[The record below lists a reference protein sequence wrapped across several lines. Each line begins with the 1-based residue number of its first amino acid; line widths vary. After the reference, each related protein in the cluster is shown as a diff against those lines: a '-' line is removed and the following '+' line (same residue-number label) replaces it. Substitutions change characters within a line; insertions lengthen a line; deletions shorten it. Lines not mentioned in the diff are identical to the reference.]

1 MEVNVRISDLGVR
14 FVDAI
19 LGSTV
24 KEGLQVS
31 VFPVGFPHL
40 KRNLISNLS
49 GIYHLPPRLT
59 SNEATHFASPTLHV
73 LTLEDPE
80 RRYLPY
86 TLTISLPYRGLFDGG
101 SGKGYLP
108 LFPAPSYPVTQ
119 GLKAYASLRT
129 QTLEPMPWAVI
140 KVTVGANGKAVSATG
155 LADQNG
161 EVYLSIPYPASLP
174 QTSKSLLEQQFV
186 VGVQVGWDAT
196 QKTHAIPELTG
207 ALGAT
212 LSSVTATPT
221 TVGYGQP
228 LILRTAGNSCLL
240 V

>member
-14 FVDAI
+14 FFDAI

-24 KEGLQVS
+24 KEGLQVH

-40 KRNLISNLS
+40 KRNLVSNLS
-49 GIYHLPPRLT
+49 GTYHLPPRLT
-59 SNEATHFASPTLHV
+59 SNEATHFASPSLHV
-73 LTLEDPE
+73 LTVEDHE

-86 TLTISLPYRGLFDGG
+86 TLTISLPFKGLFDGG
-101 SGKGYLP
+101 SGKGHLP
-108 LFPAPSYPVTQ
+108 LFPNPAYPVTQ

-140 KVTVGANGKAVSATG
+140 KVTLGANGKAVSATG

-161 EVYLSIPYPASLP
+161 EVYLSIPYPAYLP
-174 QTSKSLLEQQFV
+174 QTSKSLLDQSHAV
-186 VGVQVGWDAT
+186 SVQVGWDAT
-196 QKTHAIPELTG
+196 QKTHPIPELTG
-207 ALGAT
+207 ALGANLT
-212 LSSVTATPT
+212 SVTATPT
-221 TVGYGQP
+221 TVAYGQT
-228 LILRTAGNSCLL
+228 LILRTAGNSFLL